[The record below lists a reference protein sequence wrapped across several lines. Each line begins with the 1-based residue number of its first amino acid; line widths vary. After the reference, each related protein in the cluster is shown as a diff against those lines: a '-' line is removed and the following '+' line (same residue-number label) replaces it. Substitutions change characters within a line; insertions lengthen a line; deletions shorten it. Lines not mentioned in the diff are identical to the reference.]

1 MGQMLVNVIFKILN
15 FVAGIFLTP
24 LYSAISSVIPSL
36 SVFFTKVLQFISLST
51 QYVTFAMKVFMIP
64 PACYIPLFTLAV
76 GIFAFNLSTKVIG
89 LGMSIYHYFKP

>member
-1 MGQMLVNVIFKILN
+1 MGQMLVDVIFKVLN

-24 LYSAISSVIPSL
+24 LYSALTSIIPSL
-36 SVFFTKVLQFISLST
+36 SVFFTKVLQFISLTT

-64 PACYIPLFTLAV
+64 PICYIPLFTLAV
-76 GIFAFNLSTKVIG
+76 GIFAFNLSIKVIG